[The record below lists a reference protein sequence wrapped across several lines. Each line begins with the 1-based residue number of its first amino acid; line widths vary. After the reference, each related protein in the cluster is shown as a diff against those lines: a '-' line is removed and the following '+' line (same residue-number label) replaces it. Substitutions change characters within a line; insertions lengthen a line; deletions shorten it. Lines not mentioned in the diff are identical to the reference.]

1 MGNQTIKEH
10 ECNNY
15 MFQICLQHE
24 RCKLGVQTSYERCK
38 LGVQT
43 SYEKEQFPMDLTI
56 DTETLVL

>member
-10 ECNNY
+10 EYNNY

-24 RCKLGVQTSYERCK
+24 RCKLGVQTSY
-38 LGVQT
+38 
-43 SYEKEQFPMDLTI
+43 QFPMDLTI